1 MMTLQQIAI
10 RNLLRRKGKA
20 ALILV
25 GLVLGIGTVVTVIS
39 FADAVTGDINHK
51 LEKYGANILVVP
63 RTENLAL
70 SYGGIQMGGISFDMQ
85 ELRETDLEAVQGIQY
100 ARNIAALGP
109 MALGAV
115 RVEERPVMLAGVD
128 FEEARILKPWWKIEG
143 AQPEAD
149 GLLVG
154 AEAARVLELG
164 VGDTVRIQDRPMRVA
179 GVLKPTGSQDD
190 QLLFTPLATAQAVLD
205 MPGRVSMVEV
215 AALCTACPI
224 EEMVAQ
230 IGAALPGAKVMAI
243 QQVVK
248 GRMEIL
254 AQFKKLS
261 FGVSAIIILIGSLV
275 VLVTMTG
282 SVRERKAE
290 IGVFRAIGFRKAHVV
305 RIVLT
310 EATLVAFAA
319 GIVGYLASMG
329 ATRLTLLLFAE
340 NPHMALPW
348 NLPLAGAALGMSLV
362 VGIAAAVYPAL
373 TAARMDPNDALRA
386 L

>member
-1 MMTLQQIAI
+1 MTLNTIAI
-10 RNLLRRKGKA
+10 QNLLRRKGKA
-20 ALILV
+20 ILILV
-25 GLVLGIGTVVTVIS
+25 GLVLGIGTVITVIS
-39 FADAVTGDINHK
+39 FSDAVTGDINHK

-63 RTENLAL
+63 RTENLSL

-85 ELRETDLEAVQGIQY
+85 ELRETDLDAVKHIKNY
-100 ARNIAALGP
+100 RNIAAMGP

-115 RVEERPVMLAGVD
+115 RVNARPVMLAGVD

-143 AQPEAD
+143 RQPEANAI
-149 GLLVG
+149 LAG
-154 AEAARVLELG
+154 AEAARVLNIA
-164 VGDTVRIQDRPMRVA
+164 VGDTLEIA
-179 GVLKPTGSQDD
+179 GNSIPVSGLLKPTGSQDD
-190 QLLFTPLATAQAVLD
+190 QLLFTTLPTAQALLG

-224 EEMVAQ
+224 EEMVKQ
-230 IGAALPGAKVMAI
+230 ISEVLPGAKVMAI

-248 GRMEIL
+248 GRMETL

-261 FGVSAIIILIGSLV
+261 FGVSVIIILIGSLV

-290 IGVFRAIGFRKAHVV
+290 IGVFRAIGFRQRHVM
-305 RIVLT
+305 RIILM
-310 EATLVAFAA
+310 EATLISIGA
-319 GIVGYLASMG
+319 GVVGYLASMG
-329 ATRLTLLLFAE
+329 ATRLALMLFAD
-340 NPHMALPW
+340 NPHVTVPWNMALA
-348 NLPLAGAALGMSLV
+348 AGALGMSLV
-362 VGIAAAVYPAL
+362 VGVTASIYPAL